1 MRYAIGTL
9 LILLPLGALWAEWG
23 ILSIELG
30 KENKSNGI
38 IEKPQADGFT
48 EPAEVEDR
56 ECRYVPEVPPNLPNV
71 GNHIYFSVDRSV
83 VPDKEKTHEL
93 WIAVE
98 FFDSAKKAQGLILD
112 YDNKGDIYPQ
122 QAFALDL
129 PLEKK
134 LIPFENTG
142 EWRIAI
148 KHIEDAEFKD
158 QGNNADFR
166 FHIHPYKTEGFYIAR
181 VWVSDREIKEED
193 LIGRQ
198 PVPCLYESLPEVWGR
213 VKSGR

>member
-1 MRYAIGTL
+1 MRFIALMFLSLAASG
-9 LILLPLGALWAEWG
+9 PLWAGWG

-30 KENKSNGI
+30 EENRSNGI

-48 EPAEVEDR
+48 EPAEVEGKK
-56 ECRYVPEVPPNLPNV
+56 CRYVPEVPPNLPDM

-83 VPDKEKTHEL
+83 VPDKEKASEL

-122 QAFALDL
+122 QAFALEL
-129 PLEKK
+129 PIERK
-134 LIPFENTG
+134 LLPFENTG
-142 EWRIAI
+142 RWRIAI

-193 LIGRQ
+193 LIGRR
-198 PVPCLYESLPEVWGR
+198 PVRPSESLPEIWGR
-213 VKSGR
+213 AKSRR